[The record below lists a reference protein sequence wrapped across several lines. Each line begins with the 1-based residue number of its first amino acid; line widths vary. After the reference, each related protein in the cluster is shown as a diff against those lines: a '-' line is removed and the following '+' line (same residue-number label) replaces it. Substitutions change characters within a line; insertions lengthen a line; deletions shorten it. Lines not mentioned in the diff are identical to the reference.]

1 MIAQVVAMV
10 GCKNDNGVV
19 PDTLFLKTIHHQ
31 TELSIDEAYTG
42 MIGLNVFFS
51 KRMIFLGEFKTEGFV
66 PLGEGGG
73 GNEIPQVW
81 LVILVGYFIEWIEI
95 KIFVRGEKGNMWF
108 L

>member
-19 PDTLFLKTIHHQ
+19 PETLFLKTIHHQ

-66 PLGEGGG
+66 ALGEGRGWK
-73 GNEIPQVW
+73 EIPQV
-81 LVILVGYFIEWIEI
+81 
-95 KIFVRGEKGNMWF
+95 
-108 L
+108 